1 MTDTRDTHAPL
12 SEEHATA
19 PLPDGYTRVLDHGW
33 VGLVDVM
40 GDDRRI
46 VDAARL
52 SISGE
57 QVRAHSDDEALI
69 RYLMRH
75 RHTSPF
81 EFGELV
87 FDMKMPMFVAR
98 QWVRHRTASISE
110 MSARYGVLPEE
121 YYVPDVDDIQLQ
133 STTNKQGRGG
143 LVVGGAAHQ
152 MSFDGE
158 ASANY
163 ERYRWRIESGMAR
176 ELARIN
182 LPLSTY
188 TRWWWKADLHNLLH
202 LLSLR
207 LSPHAQKENRVFAE
221 AVAGFVQAKFPIC
234 YRAFE
239 DFRLNAVTFSAKE
252 IAALRALGVSIYE
265 PTQIRAGVPV
275 VEHLFP
281 TKREREE
288 FVAKVEKLLDF
299 MA

>member
-1 MTDTRDTHAPL
+1 MTDHAPDDHKF
-12 SEEHATA
+12 STA
-19 PLPDGYTRVLDHGW
+19 PLPEGYTRCLDHGW

-57 QVRAHSDDEALI
+57 RVRAHSDDEALI

-81 EFGELV
+81 EFGEFVL
-87 FDMKMPMFVAR
+87 DMKMPMFVAR

-121 YYVPDVDDIQLQ
+121 FYVPKLDDIQTQ
-133 STTNKQGRGG
+133 STANKQGRGFPMLETIHWRDG
-143 LVVGGAAHQ
+143 FEAEAA
-152 MSFDGE
+152 
-158 ASANY
+158 ANH
-163 ERYRWRIESGMAR
+163 ERYRHRVDHDMAR

-188 TRWWWKADLHNLLH
+188 TRWWWKADLHNIFH

-207 LSPHAQKENRVFAE
+207 RTNHAQKEIRVYAD
-221 AVAGFVQAKFPIC
+221 AVGDFVKEKFPVC

-239 DFRLNAVTFSAKE
+239 DFRLNAVTFSAQE
-252 IAALRALGVSIYE
+252 LAALRRLDIEVEPSYE
-265 PTQIRAGVPV
+265 EAWTKD
-275 VEHLFP
+275 LFP
-281 TKREREE
+281 TGREREE
-288 FVAKVEKLLDF
+288 FVEKVKKLIGR
-299 MA
+299 AG

>member
-1 MTDTRDTHAPL
+1 MTDHAPP
-12 SEEHATA
+12 SNQYPAA
-19 PLPDGYTRVLDHGW
+19 PLPEGYTRVLDHGW
-33 VGLVDVM
+33 VGLVDCM

-52 SISGE
+52 SVSGE
-57 QVRAHSDDEALI
+57 QVRAVSDDEGLI
-69 RYLMRH
+69 RYLMRP

-121 YYVPDVDDIQLQ
+121 FYVPAPEDIQTQ
-133 STTNKQGRGG
+133 STTNRQGRNLETVNG
-143 LVVGGAAHQ
+143 VMHRDSFEAEAA
-152 MSFDGE
+152 
-158 ASANY
+158 ANHG
-163 ERYRWRIESGMAR
+163 RYRARVGDDMAR

-207 LSPHAQKENRVFAE
+207 LSPHAQKEIRVFAE
-221 AVAGFVQAKFPIC
+221 VVARHVQAKFPIC
-234 YRAFE
+234 YRAFC
-239 DFRLNAVTFSAKE
+239 DFRMNAITFSSNE
-252 IAALRALGVSIYE
+252 VAALRSLGVSVDGSFGAE
-265 PTQIRAGVPV
+265 AWTKD
-275 VEHLFP
+275 LFP

-288 FVAKVEKLLDF
+288 FVEKVKKLLDF
-299 MA
+299 TA

>member
-1 MTDTRDTHAPL
+1 MTDTIDHGPPAERYPAG
-12 SEEHATA
+12 
-19 PLPDGYTRVLDHGW
+19 PLPQGYTRVLDHGW

-52 SISGE
+52 SVSGE
-57 QVRAHSDDEALI
+57 QVRAVSDDEALI

-87 FDMKMPMFVAR
+87 FDMKMPMFTAR

-121 YYVPDVDDIQLQ
+121 FYVPQVEDIQTQ
-133 STTNKQGRGG
+133 STANRQGRGVDPVNG
-143 LVVGGAAHQ
+143 VMHRDSFEAEAAACH
-152 MSFDGE
+152 G
-158 ASANY
+158 
-163 ERYRWRIESGMAR
+163 RYRARVGDDMAR

-188 TRWWWKADLHNLLH
+188 TRWWWKADLHNIFH

-207 LSPHAQKENRVFAE
+207 LSPHAQMEIRVFAE
-221 AVAGFVQAKFPIC
+221 VVASHVQAKFPIC

-239 DFRLNAVTFSAKE
+239 DFRLCSISFSAKE
-252 IAALRALGVSIYE
+252 IAALRSLGISVDGSFSNE
-265 PTQIRAGVPV
+265 TWTKD
-275 VEHLFP
+275 LFP

-288 FVAKVEKLLDF
+288 FVVKVQKLLDF
-299 MA
+299 RA